1 MIYLNGELSTYT
13 ENNKETVQF
22 ETGIHYQIAELFD
35 ATVFTG
41 REDVLENFI
50 TLSNHRARY
59 YTGGRIMW
67 DIDKRVDVYAQ
78 GKQYWYNDWNDG
90 FEYDVSV
97 GYKFL
102 YIRGF

>member
-59 YTGGRIMW
+59 YTGGGLCGILINVLTYMRRGNSTGIMTGTMALSMTCLLG
-67 DIDKRVDVYAQ
+67 I
-78 GKQYWYNDWNDG
+78 N
-90 FEYDVSV
+90 
-97 GYKFL
+97 FL